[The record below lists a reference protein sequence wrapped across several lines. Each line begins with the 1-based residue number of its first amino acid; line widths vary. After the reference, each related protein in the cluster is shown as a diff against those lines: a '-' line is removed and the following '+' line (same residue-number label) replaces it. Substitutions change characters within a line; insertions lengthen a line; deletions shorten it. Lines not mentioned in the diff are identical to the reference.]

1 MNPNKDRLKSLMLK
15 VDSFV
20 NKVTDLQNK
29 INNDE
34 IGLAELLSILSDLNF
49 KSGEIENLL
58 KNNNY
63 SDYLFN
69 SYFDKWIDF
78 MSIQESVLKSIGRK
92 NVKII

>member
-58 KNNNY
+58 KYNNY

>member
-58 KNNNY
+58 KYNNH